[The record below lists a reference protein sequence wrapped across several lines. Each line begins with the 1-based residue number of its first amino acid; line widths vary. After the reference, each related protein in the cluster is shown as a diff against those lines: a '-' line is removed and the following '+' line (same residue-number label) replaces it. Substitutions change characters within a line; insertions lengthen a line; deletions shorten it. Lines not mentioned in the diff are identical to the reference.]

1 MSTSAKANEL
11 ASEFETAAES
21 FARFLEELSPEQW
34 STTVPGEERTVAA
47 LARHIGWG
55 FGYEMI
61 AFNAFSESRPFEA
74 VTLAQ
79 FAELNAANGAEYAAC
94 PQPDT
99 IQFIRDE
106 AALAAAQVRGF
117 SDESL
122 ARRGQYVDIAPERS
136 VEEQIQRVLIA
147 HIGMHERTIREAL
160 DLGAP
165 A

>member
-1 MSTSAKANEL
+1 M
-11 ASEFETAAES
+11 
-21 FARFLEELSPEQW
+21 
-34 STTVPGEERTVAA
+34 VPGEERTVAA

-61 AFNAFSESRPFEA
+61 AFNAFSEGRPFEA

-99 IQFIRDE
+99 IQFIREE

-122 ARRGQYVDIAPERS
+122 ARQGKYVDIGQERS
-136 VEEQIQRVLIA
+136 VAEQIERVLIA

-160 DLGAP
+160 GLASP